1 MGAPVVLAVEQ
12 PREAVTA
19 AMMRAAARHG
29 RLRTGG
35 AVALGGGFLLLAM
48 VLGVMIG
55 PTTQGVGTVI
65 RTLWAHVF
73 GHRVAD
79 VVADQIVWQIR
90 LPRVLLAAVVGAALT
105 TSGTV
110 LQALVRNPL
119 ADPFILGISSGASVG
134 ATAVLLFGAF
144 SALGL
149 WALSVGS
156 VAGALVAMLI
166 VFVIAVDGWAADA
179 DPPGPVRRGAVGDVL
194 GGQQPADLRGEPPGR
209 ASGRVLAHGELR
221 PRVVEPA
228 LAPQCVPGR
237 GGGVPVEPRTGAQ
250 RALGRG

>member
-1 MGAPVVLAVEQ
+1 MGS
-12 PREAVTA
+12 R
-19 AMMRAAARHG
+19 RR
-29 RLRTGG
+29 
-35 AVALGGGFLLLAM
+35 
-48 VLGVMIG
+48 
-55 PTTQGVGTVI
+55 PTTS
-65 RTLWAHVF
+65 
-73 GHRVAD
+73 D

-156 VAGALVAMLI
+156 VAGALVAML
-166 VFVIAVDGWAADA
+166 VVSVVAVDGGQLTPTRLVLCGVALSAVFTAMSSFLIFQANPQAAQ
-179 DPPGPVRRGAVGDVL
+179 AVMFWL
-194 GGQQPADLRGEPPGR
+194 MGEP
-209 ASGRVLAHGELR
+209 R
-221 PRVVEPA
+221 PRFVEPA
-228 LAPQCVPGR
+228 LAAECVPR
-237 GGGVPVEPRTGAQ
+237 GGSDVPVEPRMRAQ
-250 RALGRG
+250 RACGRD